1 MISLLLKPV
10 KQCCPLLLLIIVIV
24 SVADLL
30 PKPVDAQ
37 EPDAEVAAARGILA
51 YRTQQYED
59 ALTLLRQALR
69 FHPQNTRA
77 LYFLGL
83 TYLALGQ
90 TEQALAPLKTLHD
103 LRPNDVDVMYQ
114 LGGTYF
120 ALAQYDRAEP
130 LLEEA
135 FTRQPD
141 KEHLGYYVGFL
152 RYRHKAY
159 QQAADAF
166 AATQSSDPDIRQLAG
181 FYRGLSLGILGLS
194 DQAVAELALAQQV
207 QPMSPITGAS
217 VRVREALE
225 ATPRKAEKKRLNA
238 QVSVGGFY
246 DDNVAINP
254 NPSADPFAEALRAR
268 PTNSPGFMTTLRA
281 DYALYR
287 QGPFETTL
295 TYAYYQT
302 VNTDSGAG
310 TFNIQDHLG
319 GLSTAYRGTVGSVPF
334 ELGAQYTYDYM
345 FLGSNG
351 FLSRQS
357 LVFPVVFV
365 PPSFTAPGIG
375 TVQHLSTLLY
385 RHQSKNFF
393 REPADS
399 DFRFAPE
406 SRDAQNNMI
415 GFLHILRFAQD
426 RFLFRLGYQRDTEA
440 SKGTA
445 FTYGGN
451 RFQTGVEVLLPWQQL
466 AVRMD
471 YEIHWRDY
479 TYAQT
484 LFADNAGVLSAR
496 RDTERDLFVQISK
509 PLADRFSVALQYQR
523 IGNDSNI
530 PVYDY
535 TKNVVTALVTW
546 TY

>member
-1 MISLLLKPV
+1 MLFRWTHPARRY
-10 KQCCPLLLLIIVIV
+10 CPLLLLVTILCWHLDPMPV
-24 SVADLL
+24 SG
-30 PKPVDAQ
+30 Q

-51 YRTQQYED
+51 YRTHQYDE
-59 ALTLLRQALR
+59 ALKLLRQALE
-69 FHPQNTRA
+69 FYPQNTRA

-90 TEQALAPLKTLHD
+90 TEQALAPLNTLHD
-103 LRPNDVDVMYQ
+103 LRPTDLDVMYQ

-120 ALAQYDRAEP
+120 ALARYDDAEP

-135 FTRQPD
+135 FRRQPD
-141 KEHLGYYVGFL
+141 REHLGYYVGFL
-152 RYRHKAY
+152 RYRHKDY
-159 QQAADAF
+159 QAAAEAF
-166 AATQSSDPDIRQLAG
+166 GATRSSDPDIRQLAT

-194 DQAVAELALAQQV
+194 EQAVAELALAQEV

-225 ATPRKAEKKRLNA
+225 AAPRTTDTKRLKA
-238 QVSVGGFY
+238 QLSVGGFY

-254 NPSADPFAEALRAR
+254 NPSSDPFVQALRSR

-302 VNTDSGAG
+302 VNTDSGMGA
-310 TFNIQDHLG
+310 FNIQDHLG
-319 GLSTAYRGTVGSVPF
+319 GLAGAYRGTLASVPY

-357 LVFPVVFV
+357 LVLPVVLV
-365 PPSFTAPGIG
+365 PPSLTVPGIG

-393 REPADS
+393 REPADN

-415 GFLHILRFAQD
+415 GLLHIFRFAQD
-426 RFLFRLGYQRDTEA
+426 RYLLRVGYQYDTEA

-445 FTYGGN
+445 FTYNGN
-451 RFQTGVEVLLPWQQL
+451 RLQFGGETLLPWQQVSL
-466 AVRMD
+466 RVD
-471 YEIHWRDY
+471 YELHWRNY
-479 TYAQT
+479 RYAQT
-484 LFADNAGVLSAR
+484 LFTDEAGVLNPRA
-496 RDTERDLFVQISK
+496 DTERNLFVQVSK
-509 PLADRFSVALQYQR
+509 PLANRLTLALQYQG
-523 IGNDSNI
+523 IWNDSNI
-530 PVYDY
+530 PVYNY
-535 TKNVVTALVTW
+535 SKNVVTALVTW